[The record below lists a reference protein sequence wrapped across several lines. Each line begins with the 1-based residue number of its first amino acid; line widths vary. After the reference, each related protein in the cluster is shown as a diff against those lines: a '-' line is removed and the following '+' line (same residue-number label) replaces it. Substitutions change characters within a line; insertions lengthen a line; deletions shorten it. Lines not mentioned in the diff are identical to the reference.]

1 MVAVGALARVT
12 SVRSKI
18 VRLTAAAP
26 NNAGHVGF
34 RALGGPKQRDD
45 GLNDSCA
52 IRILE
57 RLKQSGDLADEV
69 CERGPSSCCRR
80 LAYPARV
87 AALMLARAFDRF
99 ASPAWGSRSTQPC
112 DQAIDHLEVRLRLR
126 PVVEAEHALDGA
138 SELGRYRDH
147 TQPHTKSPAAKI
159 SRLQTR
165 KL

>member
-69 CERGPSSCCRR
+69 RELGPSSCCRR

-99 ASPAWGSRSTQPC
+99 ARFACSGR
-112 DQAIDHLEVRLRLR
+112 RLRDTLQQLKQ
-126 PVVEAEHALDGA
+126 V
-138 SELGRYRDH
+138 
-147 TQPHTKSPAAKI
+147 AAFGFA
-159 SRLQTR
+159 
-165 KL
+165 